1 MFFSSALSRA
11 SNIFRKI
18 HKNPTMS
25 KKLLVL
31 ARQIRRGVAEHAV
44 VPTKLYGNVYA
55 YEIDGYG
62 STNMMDDANT
72 PSLLSMPLFGYLAEN
87 ALSPENNDMDAP
99 EIYANTRKK
108 VLSLQSPYFAKG
120 AAITGMGSPH
130 TQPGRVWPMAV
141 ITRIRT
147 SEDDDEIIEGL
158 RMLLASTNG
167 YGLMHE
173 SVDADDA
180 ANWSRSWF
188 AWANSLFGQ
197 MINELADR
205 KPHILAMSFQ

>member
-1 MFFSSALSRA
+1 MFFSTALSRA
-11 SNIFRKI
+11 SKIFREMNKS
-18 HKNPTMS
+18 PTFS

-44 VPTKLYGNVYA
+44 VPTKQFGNVYA
-55 YEIDGYG
+55 YEVDGYG
-62 STNMMDDANT
+62 SNNMMDDANT
-72 PSLLSMPLFGYLAEN
+72 PSLLSMPLFGYLDAN
-87 ALSPENNDMDAP
+87 ALSPENGDMNAS

-108 VLSLQSPYFAKG
+108 VLSSQSPYFAKG
-120 AAITGMGSPH
+120 TAMSGMGSPH
-130 TQPGRVWPMAV
+130 TQPGRVWPMAI

-158 RMLLASTNG
+158 RLLLGSTDG

-173 SVDADDA
+173 SVDAFRVSG
-180 ANWSRSWF
+180 WSRSWF

-197 MINELADR
+197 MINELAVR
-205 KPHILAMSFQ
+205 KPHILEMSFQ

>member
-1 MFFSSALSRA
+1 MFFSTALARA
-11 SNIFRKI
+11 SKIFREIDKSA
-18 HKNPTMS
+18 KFS
-25 KKLLVL
+25 KKLLTL
-31 ARQIRRGVAEHAV
+31 ARKIRQGVAEHAV
-44 VPTKLYGNVYA
+44 VPTKQFGDVYA

-72 PSLLSMPLFGYLAEN
+72 PSLLSMPLFGYLDAD
-87 ALSPENNDMDAP
+87 ALSPDNGDMNAP

-108 VLSLQSPYFAKG
+108 VLSMQSPYFAKG
-120 AAITGMGSPH
+120 TAISGMGSPH

-147 SEDDDEIIEGL
+147 SEDDEEIIEGL
-158 RMLLASTNG
+158 RLLLGSTDR

-173 SVDADDA
+173 SVDAFDVSV
-180 ANWSRSWF
+180 WSRSWF

-197 MINELADR
+197 MINELAVR
-205 KPHILAMSFQ
+205 KPHILDMSFQ